1 MSSYPILLD
10 QIMGIIFLLVIIGIL
25 HVSNP
30 QRCLKKTL
38 IRVYKY
44 LSWNSL
50 KIFTLHPYLA
60 CLNKLAFQ
68 ARNPGT
74 ICCPTCKTETP
85 LFPRTFESVRNLP
98 KNFGVLEI
106 LESKEEDQTESIQ
119 QEKEKNKYLCPEHD
133 EALKVYC
140 YTCNCLICIYCQV
153 LIFVC
158 LVNWVLIAL
167 SCHCTICDNNPH
179 IFSSRGLLD

>member
-1 MSSYPILLD
+1 MLTSRDLKSGDSIFCFFHPKKYQYFIYPILLN
-10 QIMGIIFLLVIIGIL
+10 QIVGIIFLLVSIGIL

-30 QRCLKKTL
+30 QRCLKSAL
-38 IRVYKY
+38 IRVDKC
-44 LSWNSL
+44 LWWNPL
-50 KIFTLHPYLA
+50 KILILHPYLA

-106 LESKEEDQTESIQ
+106 LESKEEGPTESIQ

-158 LVNWVLIAL
+158 LVN
-167 SCHCTICDNNPH
+167 
-179 IFSSRGLLD
+179 